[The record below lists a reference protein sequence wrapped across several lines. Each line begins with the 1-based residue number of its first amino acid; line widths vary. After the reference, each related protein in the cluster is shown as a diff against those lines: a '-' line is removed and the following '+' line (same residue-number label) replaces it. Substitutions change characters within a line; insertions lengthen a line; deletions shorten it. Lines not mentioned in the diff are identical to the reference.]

1 LQGGIFL
8 RVDTARKIV
17 RDDYVLD
24 AINSIYRL
32 HKEKDK
38 EDRRNEVRKVLN
50 NAIIMTSYGK
60 CSFYRILDVVFDK
73 SVNDVR
79 VSNEIPTLKDYYS
92 KKYNINIK
100 NDTQPLLEVENKV
113 NKRAKLPN
121 DQGGPTYL
129 LP

>member
-1 LQGGIFL
+1 
-8 RVDTARKIV
+8 
-17 RDDYVLD
+17 
-24 AINSIYRL
+24 
-32 HKEKDK
+32 
-38 EDRRNEVRKVLN
+38 
-50 NAIIMTSYGK
+50 MTSYGK